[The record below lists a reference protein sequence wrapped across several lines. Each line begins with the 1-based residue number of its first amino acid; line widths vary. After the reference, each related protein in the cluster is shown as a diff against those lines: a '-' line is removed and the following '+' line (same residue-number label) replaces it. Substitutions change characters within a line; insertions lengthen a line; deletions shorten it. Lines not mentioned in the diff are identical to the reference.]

1 MHSRLH
7 HPQVS
12 QRADGRWVVE
22 CPECQAARD
31 VSLPIGIGLPLQSEY
46 VAEMLLENHL
56 RRWRVA

>member
-1 MHSRLH
+1 MAGGWWSAR
-7 HPQVS
+7 S
-12 QRADGRWVVE
+12 AKRRAN
-22 CPECQAARD
+22 